1 MKRNATMFFVNQ
13 VEPATVLLV
22 DADADEARRSKNE
35 LEAQGYRVVCADSG
49 ERAFAAF
56 EREKIDAVVVA
67 ALLPDMN
74 VLDLIDDIAAR
85 RDRNVRI
92 VVNDACP
99 NYQHDFRYWAADA
112 IIDRSSYS
120 QRLFNYVATQL

>member
-1 MKRNATMFFVNQ
+1 MNKIN
-13 VEPATVLLV
+13 PATVLLV

-35 LEAQGYRVVCADSG
+35 LEAQGYRVICAGSG
-49 ERAFAAF
+49 EQAFAAF

-67 ALLPDMN
+67 ALLPDMH
-74 VLDLIDDIAAR
+74 VLDLIDDIAAK

-92 VVNDACP
+92 IVNDAGP
-99 NYQHDFRYWAADA
+99 NYRHDFRYWAADA
-112 IIDRSSYS
+112 IVDRSSYS